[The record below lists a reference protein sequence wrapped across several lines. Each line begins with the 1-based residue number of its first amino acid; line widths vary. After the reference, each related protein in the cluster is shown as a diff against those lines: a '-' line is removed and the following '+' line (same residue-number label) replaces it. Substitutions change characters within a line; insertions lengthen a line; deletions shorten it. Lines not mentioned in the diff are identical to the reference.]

1 MILGLKSQVNDKRQN
16 FGETSMP
23 VSLLSKHEGKAS
35 NREFDRKLSNGPDN
49 KRPRLDQAESYTTNT
64 QVDDGSIIFQK
75 KLDLKRCSFA
85 DKARLIKTKRSLDGK
100 RNDRKNFRS
109 GTKIRY
115 DTFSTK
121 MGFPGIDST
130 FAGNNL
136 LGAYGLKSDLSD
148 ITRHIDEVGI
158 SELLDGSYRYS
169 NVNAEKGKKLPVVCE
184 SMLTSLRKAISLLPH
199 DGLTDNNS
207 NRKGAICLGKPD
219 SSSLIQDCCHPSK
232 FVDESTATKYPNA
245 GDADLYQPKKI
256 LEHLAIPSV
265 LDLNTLLED
274 LCLPSSI
281 SKSTKPPKNLHAA
294 SLPPFSWS
302 SFHSSACKSA
312 DSSKQ
317 VSFKHAYQGKWVR
330 IDCNSLLTGD
340 SQNCFLDLEMLTVD
354 SNEDPLQRSSALQDN
369 HLDSSPKF
377 LCGQP
382 STMEFQ
388 TSNCVE
394 GNIPDDT
401 RLEKGSN
408 SSVLAHKQFKLVE
421 DHTNCSSTSLE
432 CDNKASGLVRTSES
446 EASLKFQGK
455 NLDLPDHVRST
466 SKLCSTGV
474 VPKDLHTLNEHVCS
488 ASSCS
493 FSCKD
498 AGECSRSL
506 RNLSA
511 SNMSRHDY
519 PPRELLAADILLEMA
534 RHGRALKFQ
543 TEDFGKIRW
552 PKSSP
557 QKATKNHKSISP
569 MGRSEFFRT
578 RNHDS
583 VQTADRPYWE
593 HKLVEKKND
602 MKNAGGAT
610 VKNSAQLEGEGGV
623 SPYKSEKDLQVGAR
637 SLHNIT
643 VRSGSLIPTTRVG
656 NSYESHQKLRKTTLS
671 SLTVGT
677 YIKDWSRGKNKHE

>member
-1 MILGLKSQVNDKRQN
+1 MLLGLKSQVNDKRQN

-49 KRPRLDQAESYTTNT
+49 KRPRLDQPESYITNT
-64 QVDDGSIIFQK
+64 QVDD
-75 KLDLKRCSFA
+75 
-85 DKARLIKTKRSLDGK
+85 DKAWLIKTKRSLDGK

-109 GTKIRY
+109 GMKIRY
-115 DTFSTK
+115 DTFSSK

-148 ITRHIDEVGI
+148 ITRHIEEVGI
-158 SELLDGSYRYS
+158 NELLDGSYRYS

-199 DGLTDNNS
+199 DGLTDCNS
-207 NRKGAICLGKPD
+207 NRKGAICLSRPD
-219 SSSLIQDCCHPSK
+219 SSSPMQDCCRPNK
-232 FVDESTATKYPNA
+232 YVDESTATKDPNA

-256 LEHLAIPSV
+256 LEHFVIPSV

-274 LCLPSSI
+274 LSLSSSI
-281 SKSTKPPKNLHAA
+281 SKSIKPPKNLHAA

-302 SFHSSACKSA
+302 TFHSSACKSTA

-340 SQNCFLDLEMLTVD
+340 NQHCFLDLEMLTVD
-354 SNEDPLQRSSALQDN
+354 SNEDPLQRSSSLQDN

-377 LCGQP
+377 LRGQP
-382 STMEFQ
+382 SNMEFQ

-394 GNIPDDT
+394 GNVPDDT

-408 SSVLAHKQFKLVE
+408 SSVLARKQFKLVE

-432 CDNKASGLVRTSES
+432 CDNKASCLVRTSES

-455 NLDLPDHVRST
+455 DLDLPDHVRST

-474 VPKDLHTLNEHVCS
+474 VSKDLHTLNGHVCS

-498 AGECSRSL
+498 DGECSPSL

-519 PPRELLAADILLEMA
+519 PPRELHAADILLEMT
-534 RHGRALKFQ
+534 RHWRALKFQ

-557 QKATKNHKSISP
+557 QKAMKNHKSISP

-578 RNHDS
+578 RNHDA
-583 VQTADRPYWE
+583 VQTVDRPYWE
-593 HKLVEKKND
+593 HKQVEKKND
-602 MKNAGGAT
+602 MKNSGRAI

-623 SPYKSEKDLQVGAR
+623 SPHKSEKDLQVGAR

-643 VRSGSLIPTTRVG
+643 VRSTSLIPTMTRVG
-656 NSYESHQKLRKTTLS
+656 NGYESHQKLRKTTLS

-677 YIKDWSRGKNKHE
+677 YIKDWSRGKNKQE